1 MINNRIKEII
11 RFLIVGLFS
20 FIIDYFGLY
29 ILTEYY
35 EINYLLSSSIS
46 FSIAVVINYILSV
59 KFVFKNARNGY
70 KQISLFILSS
80 VVALFLNQ
88 FCMWFFV
95 EIIDI
100 YYMLSKIFTTLI
112 VTIWNYISKKK
123 SVEIKI

>member
-11 RFLIVGLFS
+11 RFLIVGGFS

-35 EINYLLSSSIS
+35 EINYLISSSIS

-59 KFVFKNARNGY
+59 KFVFKNAKNGY
-70 KQISLFILSS
+70 KQVSLFILSS

>member
-11 RFLIVGLFS
+11 RFLIVGVFS

-59 KFVFKNARNGY
+59 KFVFKNARNGC
-70 KQISLFILSS
+70 KQVSLFILSS

-95 EIIDI
+95 EIAAIH
-100 YYMLSKIFTTLI
+100 YMVSKLLATVI

>member
-11 RFLIVGLFS
+11 RFLIVGVFS

-70 KQISLFILSS
+70 KQVSLFILSS

-95 EIIDI
+95 EIAAIH
-100 YYMLSKIFTTLI
+100 YMVSKLLATVI

>member
-1 MINNRIKEII
+1 MINNRMKEII
-11 RFLIVGLFS
+11 RFLIVGGFS
-20 FIIDYFGLY
+20 FILDYFGLY

-35 EINYLLSSSIS
+35 EIKYLISSSIS

-59 KFVFKNARNGY
+59 KFVFKNAKNGY
-70 KQISLFILSS
+70 KQVSLFILSS